1 MFPANIEQYVRPQSV
16 AEALAACAG
25 YDAGEAMFIA
35 GGQSLMQAMKSR
47 MARPRCLID
56 LQAISELKGICTDE
70 GAFHIGAMTRY
81 VSIANDE
88 RLTGYF
94 AALRD
99 AAQHV
104 GDRQVRNRGTIG
116 GSCCWNYVA
125 SCLPAVVMGL
135 GGEMKLQAADG
146 SQRSV
151 TAEDFLI
158 APLETA
164 RADDEIL
171 LAIRIPQPAGRGG
184 SAYKKWGLVKDA
196 LPVVG
201 VCVAVT
207 LDSNDRCATARVALA
222 GLSAGAHRATAAEQA
237 LVGSA
242 GDAAAIA
249 QAFDA
254 AANAADAQGDK
265 WADVAYR
272 QNLIRTLGQEV
283 ATSAFAR
290 AAGRQE

>member
-1 MFPANIEQYVRPQSV
+1 MFPSNIEHYCRPATV
-16 AEALAACAG
+16 DEALAASAR
-25 YDAGEAMFIA
+25 YEAGEAMFIA

-56 LQAISELKGICTDE
+56 LQSIAELRGICPDANTLS
-70 GAFHIGAMTRY
+70 IGAMTRY
-81 VSIANDE
+81 ASIAADE

-99 AAQHV
+99 AASHV

-125 SCLPAVVMGL
+125 SCMPAVTLAL
-135 GGEMKLQAADG
+135 GASMQLRDANGDTRAVA
-146 SQRSV
+146 
-151 TAEDFLI
+151 AEDFLI

-164 RADDEIL
+164 RGEHEIL
-171 LAIRIPQPAGRGG
+171 LGLRFEAPAGRGG
-184 SAYKKWGLVKDA
+184 SAYQKWGLVKDA

-207 LDSNDRCATARVALA
+207 LDGAGRCTTARVGLA
-222 GLSAGAHRATAAEQA
+222 GLAAGAHRATAAEQA
-237 LVGSA
+237 LLGTN

-249 QAFDA
+249 KAFDA
-254 AANAADAQGDK
+254 AAAAAEVQGDK

-272 QNLIRTLGQEV
+272 QNLIRTLGHTV
-283 ATSAFAR
+283 ASSAFAR
-290 AAGRQE
+290 AAGSRE

>member
-1 MFPANIEQYVRPQSV
+1 MFPANIEHYSRP
-16 AEALAACAG
+16 ATIDEALATSARFE
-25 YDAGEAMFIA
+25 DGEAMFIA

-47 MARPRCLID
+47 MTRPRCLID
-56 LQAISELKGICTDE
+56 LQAIAELRGICPD
-70 GAFHIGAMTRY
+70 ANALSIGAMTRY
-81 VSIANDE
+81 ATIAADE

-99 AAQHV
+99 AASHV

-125 SCLPAVVMGL
+125 SCMPAVVLAL
-135 GGEMKLQAADG
+135 GAEMQLRAVGGA
-146 SQRSV
+146 SRSV
-151 TAEDFLI
+151 AAEDFLI

-164 RADDEIL
+164 RAEHEIL
-171 LAIRIPQPAGRGG
+171 LGLRFQAPAGRGG
-184 SAYKKWGLVKDA
+184 SAYQKWGLVKDA

-207 LDSNDRCATARVALA
+207 LDAAGRCASARVGLA

-237 LVGSA
+237 LLGST

-249 QAFDA
+249 KAFDA
-254 AANAADAQGDK
+254 AATAADVQGDK
-265 WADVAYR
+265 WADMAYR
-272 QNLIRTLGQEV
+272 QNLIRTLGQAV

-290 AAGRQE
+290 AAGSKE